1 MKKTAILSL
10 TLLLLSACSYYP
22 ECADKDVL
30 DLVVEVCLEELTIEL
45 AYNKFYNDE
54 VKELEE
60 ELQSSGGR
68 MAMGMLEI
76 MAMMAGESLPDLE
89 EQIKITKR
97 DAKREFGRIVRGAES
112 YDQKYVPYLEHAK
125 QLISKSNIVLVNI
138 RMFAVDKE
146 LKYCECAADVIITG
160 SINHEFGV
168 EYTAEITLDDVLLV
182 EVYY

>member
-22 ECADKDVL
+22 VCSDQKVL
-30 DLVVEVCLEELTIEL
+30 DLVVEVCVEELTIEI

-60 ELQSSGGR
+60 EMQSSEGR

-89 EQIKITKR
+89 EQIRITKR
-97 DAKREFGRIVRGAES
+97 DAKRELKRIVRGAES
-112 YDQKYVPYLEHAK
+112 YDQRYVPYIEHAE
-125 QLISKSNIVLVNI
+125 QLISQSNIELVNI
-138 RMFAVDKE
+138 RMFGIDKD
-146 LKYCECAADVIITG
+146 LKYCECGADVIITG